1 MGLLSGVDNRPT
13 HVAFPKIREAEHDA
27 AQHLI
32 RYVAG
37 MSHVASI
44 LYIFPIFDPEGAD
57 GWSRRAVRMMA
68 TIGDRARHTIAADEY
83 RGALPADVRATLA
96 QNPPPLTGAVSVAR
110 YEAIA
115 RALRGHDLVL
125 THGAGAIDAAMAR
138 RAFPRGAPPIVHH
151 EDPAEATMGGS
162 ARLYRRIALGAAGG
176 LVVSGEAAAQAAQAR
191 WKLSAD
197 RVHAIPPGIDLAA
210 FARGPDAKAT
220 AGFRRKPTDVVIGI
234 VADLSASD
242 DVALL
247 VRAVAG
253 VAARF
258 RLVVIDAGGAA
269 DAATGDGGGRAA
281 VERAALAMG
290 IDDRLV
296 LRDTI
301 PASSSYLGAFDV
313 LLLPMRR
320 GPAPAIVVEAMA
332 AGVPVMAL
340 GGGATEERLS
350 AENRALLAPFAGE
363 VAVRDALQPLATDA
377 TLRASIGAAN
387 RKRAMAVHG
396 DAAMIER
403 SVALYAAVTGRPGSL
418 G

>member
-176 LVVSGEAAAQAAQAR
+176 LVVSGD
-191 WKLSAD
+191 S
-197 RVHAIPPGIDLAA
+197 
-210 FARGPDAKAT
+210 
-220 AGFRRKPTDVVIGI
+220 
-234 VADLSASD
+234 
-242 DVALL
+242 
-247 VRAVAG
+247 
-253 VAARF
+253 
-258 RLVVIDAGGAA
+258 AGGN
-269 DAATGDGGGRAA
+269 
-281 VERAALAMG
+281 L
-290 IDDRLV
+290 
-296 LRDTI
+296 
-301 PASSSYLGAFDV
+301 
-313 LLLPMRR
+313 
-320 GPAPAIVVEAMA
+320 AIVVA
-332 AGVPVMAL
+332 AALRDRPAAVPVIVQ
-340 GGGATEERLS
+340 
-350 AENRALLAPFAGE
+350 APIY
-363 VAVRDALQPLATDA
+363 PATDA
-377 TLRASIGAAN
+377 TRHYASFDSFADGYLLTRETMAWFGGQYRPVADDPRFSPLAGELAGLPPAVIVSAGLDPLRDQA
-387 RKRAMAVHG
+387 RA
-396 DAAMIER
+396 
-403 SVALYAAVTGRPGSL
+403 YAAALALAGVAVTYQEAAGNIHGFATLRRAIPSSQGDIAAFLDAVNAAVASAQRAQAA